1 MTQELSIEADPR
13 EDFGKNAARRL
24 RHSGRVPAV
33 VYGGGGPAI
42 PVAVDPKK
50 VLQILHSDAGH
61 NAIFTLG
68 MKGKTSARVMLR
80 DWQVDPV
87 TGQLL
92 HVDLVRVT
100 RGTKLRV
107 KVPIQITGEPAGVK
121 VQGGILEFVLREV
134 EVECLPEDIP
144 DHITAD
150 VTELTIGL
158 NLRVSN
164 LPLDPNKV
172 KVLSDPNQVVAH
184 VVVLKEEEV
193 EKPAAEVAA
202 ATPAEPELIRKGKA
216 EEEAEP
222 EEGAAEAKET
232 KKEGKKE
239 T

>member
-1 MTQELSIEADPR
+1 MSLYIDDVIVFIFFFSS
-13 EDFGKNAARRL
+13 RR
-24 RHSGRVPAV
+24 RHTR
-33 VYGGGGPAI
+33 
-42 PVAVDPKK
+42 
-50 VLQILHSDAGH
+50 LQGDWSSDVC
-61 NAIFTLG
+61 
-68 MKGKTSARVMLR
+68 SS
-80 DWQVDPV
+80 
-87 TGQLL
+87 
-92 HVDLVRVT
+92 DL
-100 RGTKLRV
+100 
-107 KVPIQITGEPAGVK
+107 
-121 VQGGILEFVLREV
+121 
-134 EVECLPEDIP
+134 VECLPEDIP